1 MRASTSWPLASVMLR
16 FRMQPDRDGATA
28 FSFYPK
34 ATKGNPMSA
43 RLLMI
48 KRGEKAQLGCH
59 GGKLRYLH
67 CIKGKGRIV
76 SRHCGVGW
84 HITEGEYFLLR
95 SGSSYSIAAMESIE
109 IALHQDADTAT
120 SLIHI

>member
-1 MRASTSWPLASVMLR
+1 
-16 FRMQPDRDGATA
+16 
-28 FSFYPK
+28 
-34 ATKGNPMSA
+34 MSA
-43 RLLMI
+43 RLLLI